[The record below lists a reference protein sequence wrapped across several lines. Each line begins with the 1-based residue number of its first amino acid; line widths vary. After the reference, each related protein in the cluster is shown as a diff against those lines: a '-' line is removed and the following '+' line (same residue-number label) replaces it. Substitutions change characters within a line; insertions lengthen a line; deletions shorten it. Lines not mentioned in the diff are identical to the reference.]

1 MLLHVGQGAVVGG
14 ERGVTLGR
22 EREIERRFREG
33 QEALRHAD
41 EMDGVL
47 RGDRDG
53 ERARVRQSDIFRR
66 QDDEAPRHEERVLAG
81 LQHAGEPVERRVR
94 IRAAQRLDERG
105 NGVVVRVAGL
115 VMGQAP
121 LHDLLDECGRDRLLP
136 ARREDRGF
144 EGAQGAARVAA
155 GLHDDGVQRVR
166 FNGRATPA
174 QSPLA
179 VVERA
184 LDESA
189 KQVRRQRLERVDAG
203 PREQR
208 ADHFEGR
215 ILGRRADQ
223 GDGAV
228 FHVRQDHVLL
238 RLVEAVDLV
247 DEEDGPLPLPFPA
260 DAGVRD
266 ELAQLG
272 DAGRDCGEGREVGVA
287 ALGDEARQRRLAA
300 ARRSPEDQRGD
311 VVGVDRTPQRAL
323 RSDEVLLPDELVE
336 GARTHARCERGAGI
350 DHVGGVEE
358 RGAGRRTLARGD
370 GSASLVLV
378 DRSLS

>member
-1 MLLHVGQGAVVGG
+1 MREARLLACVAGPVVAASKERLGQIGLIGGDVTVVVVGVLVTGAVAQISHQPGGGVAEVQRHGQGAVLLHVGQGAVVGG

-155 GLHDDGVQRVR
+155 GLNDDGVQRVR

-184 LDESA
+184 LDE
-189 KQVRRQRLERVDAG
+189 EREAG
-203 PREQR
+203 P
-208 ADHFEGR
+208 
-215 ILGRRADQ
+215 
-223 GDGAV
+223 
-228 FHVRQDHVLL
+228 
-238 RLVEAVDLV
+238 
-247 DEEDGPLPLPFPA
+247 
-260 DAGVRD
+260 
-266 ELAQLG
+266 
-272 DAGRDCGEGREVGVA
+272 
-287 ALGDEARQRRLAA
+287 AA
-300 ARRSPEDQRGD
+300 A
-311 VVGVDRTPQRAL
+311 A
-323 RSDEVLLPDELVE
+323 
-336 GARTHARCERGAGI
+336 
-350 DHVGGVEE
+350 
-358 RGAGRRTLARGD
+358 
-370 GSASLVLV
+370 
-378 DRSLS
+378 